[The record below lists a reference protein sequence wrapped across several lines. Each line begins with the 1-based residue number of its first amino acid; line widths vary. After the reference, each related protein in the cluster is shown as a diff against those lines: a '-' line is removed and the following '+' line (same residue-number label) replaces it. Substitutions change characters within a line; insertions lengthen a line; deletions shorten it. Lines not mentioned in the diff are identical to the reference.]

1 MSRSTSLAATQ
12 VGQRKNAGSN
22 LDKQQFNKEGTFP
35 QDCRQPNPC
44 IGKLPW
50 KPSLARNLKLRLMKY
65 SWFIQHRQ
73 TQADCFAACQGS
85 TRLEEALA
93 WQERSGRWFSGSE
106 RDLQH
111 ASPPG
116 TNHMFSYVF
125 FALSRE
131 PCWAQEL
138 FRRTKTLWLSLL
150 LAALKFCP
158 HIIKQENIH
167 VFALQGSA
175 CGYSRNTSA
184 MLSCQNLSIYR
195 PNIEKK
201 YPQSVET
208 VGRLICPHELC
219 AILL

>member
-22 LDKQQFNKEGTFP
+22 LDKQQFNTEGTFP

-125 FALSRE
+125 FTVSVE
-131 PCWAQEL
+131 P
-138 FRRTKTLWLSLL
+138 FRIYIVVWVPARVPGRTWN
-150 LAALKFCP
+150 AYVFG
-158 HIIKQENIH
+158 ENH
-167 VFALQGSA
+167 VLQGATLKTVFFNVLFVMLRHTCQSSG
-175 CGYSRNTSA
+175 CGRTLFTVAAYNPNTK
-184 MLSCQNLSIYR
+184 N
-195 PNIEKK
+195 K
-201 YPQSVET
+201 YQYLFWRSSSPS
-208 VGRLICPHELC
+208 
-219 AILL
+219 